1 MSTEREKEPILPIF
15 VSALYSYP
23 IKSCGGIS
31 LEFAE
36 INQRGIRGDRAF
48 MVVDLA
54 GRFVTQRQQP
64 RMALI
69 RPTIKDGVLTVTA
82 PNMPEIPI
90 VVDDTGKRY
99 KVEIWNDLCVGVD
112 QGDAIATWFSTF
124 LGIACR
130 VVHMP
135 EDSVRKVNPQ
145 YATQEQDQVA
155 FADGYPF
162 LLVTEASLAD
172 LNARMQEPLP
182 MNRFRPNVVLKGTQP
197 YVEDMWRKI
206 CIGEV
211 LFHIAKTCER
221 CPVTTTDQAT
231 AVVGKEPLRTLATYR
246 RTQRGVVFGQNLI
259 HAHEGI
265 IRLGDTVKVV
275 EEAATANFSLLGT
288 PQGPLAEQEGL
299 FPPHGEIQGYPEA
312 VFG

>member
-1 MSTEREKEPILPIF
+1 MSTNRKKEPNLAIF
-15 VSALYSYP
+15 VSALYFYP

-31 LEFAE
+31 IEVAE
-36 INQRGIRGDRAF
+36 IRQRGIRGDRAF

-54 GRFVTQRQQP
+54 GRFITQREQP
-64 RMALI
+64 RMALVRPVI
-69 RPTIKDGVLTVTA
+69 REDGVLTVTA
-82 PNMPEIPI
+82 PNIPEISI
-90 VVDDTGKRY
+90 IVDDTGKRCN
-99 KVEIWNDLCVGVD
+99 VGIWNDTCIGVD

-135 EDSVRKVNPQ
+135 EDYVRQVNPQ

-155 FADGYPF
+155 FSDGYPF

-182 MNRFRPNVVLKGTQP
+182 MNRFRPNIVLAGTLP
-197 YVEDMWRKI
+197 YVEDTWRTI

-211 LFHIAKTCER
+211 VFHIVKACER
-221 CPVTTTDQAT
+221 CPITTTDQAT

-246 RTQRGVVFGQNLI
+246 RAQKGVIFGQNLI
-259 HAHEGI
+259 HAHQGMI
-265 IRLGDTVKVV
+265 HLGDIV
-275 EEAATANFSLLGT
+275 EIVEKAATANFSLR
-288 PQGPLAEQEGL
+288 
-299 FPPHGEIQGYPEA
+299 
-312 VFG
+312 